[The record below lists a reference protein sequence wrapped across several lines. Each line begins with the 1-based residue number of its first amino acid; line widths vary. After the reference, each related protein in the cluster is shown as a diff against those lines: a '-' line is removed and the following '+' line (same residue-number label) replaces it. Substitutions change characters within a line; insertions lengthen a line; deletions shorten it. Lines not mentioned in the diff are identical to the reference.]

1 MSNKIKI
8 LGNGD
13 LGRKKEK
20 KVFFPKGRIVDEN
33 AEQEIILLLKNKS
46 KARDMLIENLHLI
59 QDKFKCLHSKHLT
72 ALSNYNENAFS

>member
-1 MSNKIKI
+1 MTNEIKI

-33 AEQEIILLLKNKS
+33 AEISTGAK
-46 KARDMLIENLHLI
+46 
-59 QDKFKCLHSKHLT
+59 KCGKKRKL
-72 ALSNYNENAFS
+72 Y

>member
-1 MSNKIKI
+1 MTNEIKI

-20 KVFFPKGRIVDEN
+20 KVFFPKGRIVDEK

-46 KARDMLIENLHLI
+46 KARDMLIEIYILFKTNL
-59 QDKFKCLHSKHLT
+59 
-72 ALSNYNENAFS
+72 NAFILNI